1 MPHTAN
7 IVEIFSS
14 LQGEGLYTG
23 SPTTFVRFEGCDLGC
38 KWCDTP
44 EALIHHDACQIE
56 SPPGS
61 ENFIEIPNPVSA
73 TQLSEIIGNFD
84 DEFLSLTGGE
94 PLLQSGFLA
103 NWLSTEHAKR
113 RVLLETSGVHCNAL
127 MEVIPYIHIVSMDL
141 KLPSSTGIKPLW
153 NEHAS
158 FLKIAL
164 QQKKEVY
171 VKIVVTA
178 RTTDRDLQEAI
189 RIISR
194 TNRSLPVILQP
205 ASPTLT
211 FHETLTE
218 GQLDS
223 LLRLFSAYLPNVSV
237 TPQMHKQWG
246 VL

>member
-1 MPHTAN
+1 MSHTAN

-23 SPTTFVRFEGCDLGC
+23 SSTTFVRFEGCDLGC

-44 EALIHHDACQIE
+44 EALIHHDACQVE
-56 SPPGS
+56 SPPKS
-61 ENFIEIPNPVSA
+61 MSFTEVLNPVSS
-73 TQLSEIIGNFD
+73 TKLTEIIDNFD

-94 PLLQSGFLA
+94 PLLHSSFLTH
-103 NWLSTEHAKR
+103 WLSAEIPKR
-113 RVLLETSGVHCNAL
+113 RVILETSGVHCNAL
-127 MEVIPYIHIVSMDL
+127 LEVIPYIHVVSMDL
-141 KLPSSTGIKPLW
+141 KLPSSTGIKPVW
-153 NEHAS
+153 NEHVS

-194 TNRSLPVILQP
+194 TNRSLPVMLQP

-211 FHETLTE
+211 FHETLT
-218 GQLDS
+218 GDQLDS
-223 LLRLFSAYLPNVSV
+223 LFRLFSAYLPNVSV